1 MLLAKKKSNLGAT
14 IVRVEFGQDGI
25 SGRTREVF
33 WVRWVGYFINFTL
46 IFFALLLLSGVGW
59 ATIILYLP
67 PNPHHTHSLETGMLI
82 FEGGGSTIGLTMLW
96 ATMFLTGALV
106 ASSYKW
112 GFFVF
117 AILIYFFLIYQVL
130 GAARG
135 YASRVDQ
142 GVHKIFSGLSAY
154 IFFFM

>member
-1 MLLAKKKSNLGAT
+1 
-14 IVRVEFGQDGI
+14 
-25 SGRTREVF
+25 
-33 WVRWVGYFINFTL
+33 
-46 IFFALLLLSGVGW
+46 
-59 ATIILYLP
+59 
-67 PNPHHTHSLETGMLI
+67 MLI
-82 FEGGGSTIGLTMLW
+82 LEGGGSTIGLTMLW